1 MSQNWNN
8 HSCIA
13 FCALVRTIFM
23 TDHTYYNKRKNT
35 LAFLVVSEFSLKAAS
50 DIQVRIWSS
59 DISILEYQ
67 KKNSKIHFWDDS
79 EARRYGPIG
88 ITLVD

>member
-13 FCALVRTIFM
+13 FCALVRAIFM
-23 TDHTYYNKRKNT
+23 THLTFNKRKNT

-67 KKNSKIHFWDDS
+67 KKNSKIHYWDDS
-79 EARRYGPIG
+79 EARIYGPIG
-88 ITLVD
+88 IATLVD